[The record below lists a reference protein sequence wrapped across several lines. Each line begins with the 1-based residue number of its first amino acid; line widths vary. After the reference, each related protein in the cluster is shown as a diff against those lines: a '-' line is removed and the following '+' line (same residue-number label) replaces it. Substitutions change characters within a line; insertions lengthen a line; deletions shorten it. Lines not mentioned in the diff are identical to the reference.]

1 MSLSKLL
8 RQRLDRSRELVE
20 GALRD
25 LSPTLG
31 EECSYS
37 LEAGGKRIRPFLVFE
52 SCSSL
57 GGDVSKAVPA
67 ACAVEMI
74 HTYSLIHDDLPGMDD
89 DLLRRGKP
97 SLHVVYGVRK
107 ALCAG
112 DRLLLEAFRELLCT
126 PLSENTVRL
135 MAERLSDAAGPAL
148 LTGGQFMDMYPAE
161 GADSSWT
168 RRMILGKTAAM
179 IRVSMELGALAAGI
193 DSGELA
199 SLSAIGDDTG
209 WLFQLTD
216 DILDV
221 TGSSGEMGKAVS
233 KDADMGKWNP
243 VRELGILG
251 ARKLARRTSADI
263 RNRLLALQGDWSG
276 IMELVEYLPERRK

>member
-25 LSPTLG
+25 LSVTLG
-31 EECSYS
+31 EECTYS

-57 GGDVSKAVPA
+57 GGNISEAVPA

-89 DLLRRGKP
+89 DELRRGKP
-97 SLHVVYGVRK
+97 SLHMVYGTRK
-107 ALCAG
+107 AIFAG
-112 DRLLLEAFRELLCT
+112 DRLLLEAFRELLHT
-126 PLSENTVRL
+126 PLPENTVRL
-135 MAERLSDAAGPAL
+135 MAERLSEAAGPAF
-148 LTGGQFMDMYPAE
+148 LTGGQFMDMYHPE
-161 GADSSWT
+161 KADHAWT

-179 IRVSMELGALAAGI
+179 IRVSMELGALTAGI
-193 DSGELA
+193 GSGELA

-233 KDADMGKWNP
+233 KDAEMGKWNP
-243 VRELGILG
+243 VRELGVNG
-251 ARKLARRTSADI
+251 ARELAQRTSADI
-263 RNRLLALQGDWSG
+263 RNRLQALEGDWSG
-276 IMELVEYLPERRK
+276 IIELVEYLPERRK